1 MRDRRTVVH
10 VDGTVPMIVVID
22 QGFEACCTA
31 LMRRFESI
39 LEAYTAWLF
48 ELRPFR
54 AVVAWVESS
63 SLAPHRSAASTSLTL
78 CVAELIMA
86 STRARMLPT
95 LTKHGESEDPR
106 S

>member
-1 MRDRRTVVH
+1 
-10 VDGTVPMIVVID
+10 MIVVID

-54 AVVAWVESS
+54 AVVAWVGSS
-63 SLAPHRSAASTSLTL
+63 SLLHRSAASTSLTL